1 MFTRI
6 LTALEGSMAR
16 PDHASVKYR
25 EPDIGIFANDPAALA
40 YLRTKPTRRRP
51 SADFGLDLRD
61 IW

>member
-6 LTALEGSMAR
+6 LTTLEGALAWAG
-16 PDHASVKYR
+16 HASVKYR
-25 EPDIGIFANDPAALA
+25 EPDIGVFVNDPAALA